1 MVVNEFQNYL
11 GCEKTGFYCTSKW
24 RSSIIF
30 LFSTDPDNERVLKNK
45 FAFEDYVA
53 EGGDEE
59 NEYIAERPLGRG
71 EFPHFYYTPDE
82 NDYDRYFTEKK
93 LWQKLCRG
101 ETKPIVSFFS
111 DFS

>member
-1 MVVNEFQNYL
+1 MY
-11 GCEKTGFYCTSKW
+11 
-24 RSSIIF
+24 
-30 LFSTDPDNERVLKNK
+30 STDPDNERVLKNK

-59 NEYIAERPLGRG
+59 GEYIAERPLGRG

-82 NDYDRYFTEKK
+82 NDYERYFTEKK

-101 ETKPIVSFFS
+101 ETKPIVSFFQIS
-111 DFS
+111 HNP